1 MAASATSAKSI
12 ASTSTSTPAVVERDE
27 SLPSL
32 FSRLGDDVMQLFDTK
47 LSLLKVEIKEEV
59 NEYARDGVMIG
70 VGGIIAA
77 IGLALL
83 NVALAF
89 GISTL
94 FANADLS
101 QPAKYAIG
109 FVTAGVLYLIIG
121 AIIIST
127 MKNRLAKQSLVPDR
141 TVEELR
147 KDKQWLKNEL

>member
-1 MAASATSAKSI
+1 MAISTTGAASRAIAPADAQKS
-12 ASTSTSTPAVVERDE
+12 DE

-32 FSRLGDDVMQLFDTK
+32 FGRLGDDVMQLFDTK
-47 LSLLKVEIKEEV
+47 MSLLKVELKEEA

-70 VGGIIAA
+70 IGGMVAA
-77 IGLALL
+77 IGFALL

-109 FVTAGVLYLIIG
+109 FVTAGVLYLIVG
-121 AIIIST
+121 ALMIIA
-127 MKNRLAKQSLVPDR
+127 MKNRLAKQSLVPNR

-147 KDKQWLKNEL
+147 KDKQWLKKEL

>member
-1 MAASATSAKSI
+1 MAASATGATSA
-12 ASTSTSTPAVVERDE
+12 ALTPANNSKPDE
-27 SLPSL
+27 NLPTL

-47 LSLLKVEIKEEV
+47 LSLLKVEVKEEV
-59 NEYARDGVMIG
+59 NEYARDGIMIG

-77 IGLALL
+77 IGFALL

-89 GISTL
+89 GISIL
-94 FANADLS
+94 FADANLS

-109 FVTAGVLYLIIG
+109 FVTAGVLYLIVG
-121 AIIIST
+121 TIIISA
-127 MKNRLAKQSLVPDR
+127 MKKRLAKQSLVPDR

>member
-1 MAASATSAKSI
+1 MAASATGA
-12 ASTSTSTPAVVERDE
+12 ASTAYTPEVVQKSDE
-27 SLPSL
+27 SLPTL
-32 FSRLGDDVMQLFDTK
+32 VGRLGDDVMQLFDTK
-47 LSLLKVEIKEEV
+47 LSLLKVELKEEV
-59 NEYARDGVMIG
+59 NEYVRDGVLIAA
-70 VGGIIAA
+70 GGIIAA
-77 IGLALL
+77 IGFALL

-109 FVTAGVLYLIIG
+109 FVSAGLLYLIVG
-121 AIIIST
+121 AILITT

>member
-1 MAASATSAKSI
+1 L
-12 ASTSTSTPAVVERDE
+12 TPKNDNED
-27 SLPSL
+27 LPTL

-47 LSLLKVEIKEEV
+47 MSLLKVEIKEEA
-59 NEYARDGVMIG
+59 NAYARGGAMIA

-77 IGLALL
+77 IGFALL
-83 NVALAF
+83 NVAVAF

-94 FANADLS
+94 FADTTLS

-109 FVTAGVLYLIIG
+109 FVTAGVLYLIVG
-121 AIIIST
+121 VIIIST
-127 MKNRLAKQSLVPDR
+127 MKSRLAKMDLIPDR

>member
-1 MAASATSAKSI
+1 MSASAVSAKSTTVMS
-12 ASTSTSTPAVVERDE
+12 AGTDKSDE

-47 LSLLKVEIKEEV
+47 MSLLKVEIKEEA
-59 NEYARDGVMIG
+59 NEYARDGIMIG
-70 VGGIIAA
+70 AGGIIAA
-77 IGLALL
+77 VGFALL

-94 FANADLS
+94 FANTDLS
-101 QPAKYAIG
+101 QAAKYAIG
-109 FVTAGVLYLIIG
+109 FLSAGGLYLIIG
-121 AIIIST
+121 SIIMVT

-141 TVEELR
+141 TVAELR

>member
-1 MAASATSAKSI
+1 MAASATGATALTPEVVQKS
-12 ASTSTSTPAVVERDE
+12 DD

-32 FSRLGDDVMQLFDTK
+32 FGRLGDDVMQLFDTK
-47 LSLLKVEIKEEV
+47 LSLLKIELKEEA
-59 NEYARDGVMIG
+59 NEYARHGVLIA

-77 IGLALL
+77 IGFALL

-94 FANADLS
+94 FATTDLS

-121 AIIIST
+121 SIIITT
-127 MKNRLAKQSLVPDR
+127 MKNRLAKQNLVPDR
-141 TVEELR
+141 TVAELR

>member
-1 MAASATSAKSI
+1 MAASATSA
-12 ASTSTSTPAVVERDE
+12 ASTAFTPEVIQKSDE

-32 FSRLGDDVMQLFDTK
+32 VGRLGDDVMQLFDTK
-47 LSLLKVEIKEEV
+47 LSLLKVELKEEA
-59 NEYARDGVMIG
+59 NEYARHGILIA

-77 IGLALL
+77 IGFALV

-109 FVTAGVLYLIIG
+109 FITAGVLYLVVG
-121 AIIIST
+121 AIIVST
-127 MKNRLAKQSLVPDR
+127 MKNRLAKQKLVPDR
-141 TVEELR
+141 TVAELR
-147 KDKQWLKNEL
+147 KDKEWLKNEL

>member
-1 MAASATSAKSI
+1 MAATAPSATATALAPK
-12 ASTSTSTPAVVERDE
+12 TDE

-32 FSRLGDDVMQLFDTK
+32 FSRLGDDIMQLFETK
-47 LSLLKVEIKEEV
+47 MSLLKVEIKEEA
-59 NEYARDGVMIG
+59 NEYARDGIMIG

-77 IGLALL
+77 IGFALL

-94 FANADLS
+94 FAEANLS

-109 FVTAGVLYLIIG
+109 FVSAGVLYLIIG
-121 AIIIST
+121 TIIISV
-127 MKNRLAKQSLVPDR
+127 MKSRLSKQHLVPDR

>member
-1 MAASATSAKSI
+1 MAASATGATSPALAPEGTQKS
-12 ASTSTSTPAVVERDE
+12 DE
-27 SLPSL
+27 SLPTL
-32 FSRLGDDVMQLFDTK
+32 FSRLGDDIMQLFDTK
-47 LSLLKVEIKEEV
+47 LSLLKVEIKEEA

-77 IGLALL
+77 IGFALL

-101 QPAKYAIG
+101 QAAKYAIG
-109 FVTAGVLYLIIG
+109 FVTAGVLYLIVG

-127 MKNRLAKQSLVPDR
+127 MKKRLAKQSLVPDR

>member
-1 MAASATSAKSI
+1 MAATAPSATATALAPK
-12 ASTSTSTPAVVERDE
+12 TDE

-32 FSRLGDDVMQLFDTK
+32 FSRLGDDIMQLFETK
-47 LSLLKVEIKEEV
+47 MSLLKVEIKEEA
-59 NEYARDGVMIG
+59 NEYARDGIMIG

-77 IGLALL
+77 IGFALL

-94 FANADLS
+94 FAEANLS

-109 FVTAGVLYLIIG
+109 FVSAGVLYLIIG
-121 AIIIST
+121 AIIISV
-127 MKNRLAKQSLVPDR
+127 MKSRLSKQHLVPDR

>member
-1 MAASATSAKSI
+1 MAASAGSATTN
-12 ASTSTSTPAVVERDE
+12 AATPAVIQKPDNE

-47 LSLLKVEIKEEV
+47 LSLLRVELREEA
-59 NEYARDGVMIG
+59 NEYARDGLMIA
-70 VGGIIAA
+70 VGGMIAA
-77 IGLALL
+77 IGFALV

-94 FANADLS
+94 FANVDLS

-109 FVTAGVLYLIIG
+109 FITAGALYLIVG
-121 AIIIST
+121 AIIVSA
-127 MKNRLAKQSLVPDR
+127 MKSRLAKQKLVPDK
-141 TVEELR
+141 TVAELR

>member
-1 MAASATSAKSI
+1 MSASAVRVKS
-12 ASTSTSTPAVVERDE
+12 TTVVSPETDKSDE

-47 LSLLKVEIKEEV
+47 MSLLKVEIKEEA
-59 NEYARDGVMIG
+59 NEYVRDGAMIA

-77 IGLALL
+77 IGFALL

-109 FVTAGVLYLIIG
+109 FVSAGVLYLIIG
-121 AIIIST
+121 GILVMT
-127 MKNRLAKQSLVPDR
+127 MKNRLSKQSLVPDR
-141 TVEELR
+141 TIQELR

>member
-1 MAASATSAKSI
+1 LTA
-12 ASTSTSTPAVVERDE
+12 STPAVTPKSDE

-32 FSRLGDDVMQLFDTK
+32 FSKLGDDVMQLFDTK
-47 LSLLKVEIKEEV
+47 LSLLKVEIREEA
-59 NEYARDGVMIG
+59 NEYARDGMMIG

-77 IGLALL
+77 IGFALL

-101 QPAKYAIG
+101 QAAKYAIG
-109 FVTAGVLYLIIG
+109 FVSAGVLYLIVG
-121 AIIIST
+121 AIMIST
-127 MKNRLAKQSLVPDR
+127 MKKRLAKQSLVPDR